1 MGDTS
6 FGDGYGSGSFDDS
19 WGDEYGSGSNDDPD
33 AWAAFGGDSYG
44 EYLGQVNAF
53 GY

>member
-19 WGDEYGSGSNDDPD
+19 FGDEYGSGAD
-33 AWAAFGGDSYG
+33 ATISVENFLSKSVGS
-44 EYLGQVNAF
+44 
-53 GY
+53 